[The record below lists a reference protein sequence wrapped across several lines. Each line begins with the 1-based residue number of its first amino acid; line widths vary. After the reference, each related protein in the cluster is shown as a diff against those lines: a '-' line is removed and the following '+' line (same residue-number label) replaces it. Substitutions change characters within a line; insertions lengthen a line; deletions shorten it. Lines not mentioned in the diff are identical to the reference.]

1 MVRPDNGARHGL
13 FGSLAAVAFVVA
25 AAVIPASGSPAG
37 TPAAPPGTGG
47 QSAHAPAAQAPAAA
61 ARAGATAEAAATEAA
76 GGAAAAA
83 TEAAGA
89 AAPRAI
95 LDRYC
100 VTCHNDRLRTGG
112 LSLDAAAVDAAEPSR
127 HAGIWE
133 KVIAKLRAG
142 AMPPP
147 GRPRP
152 DAATYDAV
160 ASRLEADIDRAAA
173 ARPDPGRTST
183 VHRLNRTEYRN
194 AIRDLLALDLDV
206 TPLLPGDE
214 TSDTGF
220 DNNADVLS
228 ISTAQLERY
237 LSAARTI
244 TRLATGLPPAGP
256 GFETFD
262 VPLLLLQ
269 DERQSEDLPL
279 GSRGGVAVPYHFPVD
294 GDYLI
299 KIELRSNWQDY
310 ILGMGSAHLL
320 DVRIDGELVQRFTVG
335 GEDHGRPAPVTFTI
349 AERGDPEWE
358 AYLQTADERLEV
370 RVPVE
375 AGPRTVGVS
384 FVRNVWEPE
393 GILKPRQA
401 GEVLS
406 NDESYHGNAAVSAVA
421 IGGPYTVTGT
431 GDTPSRRAIF
441 TCRPESAATPATTA
455 AAATA
460 SATGAATTAPAAT
473 PATTVPATVAV
484 SAATA
489 PPDTATAAQAAT
501 ASGTTAVSGTAGAA
515 PASPAVEAASARTAA
530 ADGERACA
538 TEIVSRLARLAYRRP
553 VTGADVDTLL
563 AFFESGRAG
572 GGSFDAGIQLA
583 LERMLVDPDFLLRI
597 ERDPAGATPG
607 APYRLRDVEV
617 ASRLSFFLWGS
628 IPDEPLLDAAER
640 GALTD
645 PAVLE
650 AQVHRML
657 ADPRAR
663 SLVDDFAIQWLHLR
677 NLEDVTGD
685 PVPFPDFDDNLVEA
699 FRQETTLFLASV
711 LAEDRSVVDLLDAD
725 YTFVNERL
733 ARHYGIPGIYGSR
746 FRRVTLPDREQRG
759 GLLGHGGL
767 LALTSY
773 PTRTSPVLRGKWLLD
788 TILGAPPPSPPAD
801 VPALPERGEGGR
813 TTSVRERLERHR
825 QAPACATCHA
835 SIDPPG
841 FALEQFDGLGAWRS
855 TDEFGNPIDATATM
869 PNGRTVAGM
878 AGLRALLLERPE
890 QFAGTVTEKLLSY
903 ALGRGLEHGDK
914 PTVRAIVRDAAAD
927 DYRWSALIAG
937 IVKSPAFL
945 MRNAAM
951 E

>member
-1 MVRPDNGARHGL
+1 MARPDSGARRGTSGSRRGISGFPTAAVFMMAGAVIL
-13 FGSLAAVAFVVA
+13 ATGSLVETSSARLG
-25 AAVIPASGSPAG
+25 PGPEQQR
-37 TPAAPPGTGG
+37 PAAE
-47 QSAHAPAAQAPAAA
+47 QASAPA
-61 ARAGATAEAAATEAA
+61 TE
-76 GGAAAAA
+76 
-83 TEAAGA
+83 TVSVT
-89 AAPRAI
+89 PRAV

-100 VTCHNDRLRTGG
+100 ITCHNGRLRTGG
-112 LSLDAAAVDAAEPSR
+112 LSLDAAAVDAADPSR
-127 HAGIWE
+127 HADVWE
-133 KVIAKLRAG
+133 RVIAKLRTG

-152 DAATYDAV
+152 DLATYDAV

-173 ARPDPGRTST
+173 ANPDPGRTST

-244 TRLATGLPPAGP
+244 TRLATGLPPTGP

-279 GSRGGVAVPYHFPVD
+279 GSRGGMAIPYHFPVD

-320 DVRIDGELVQRFTVG
+320 DVRIDGELVKRFTVG
-335 GEDHGRPAPVTFTI
+335 GEDRGRPAPVTFTI

-358 AYLQTADERLEV
+358 AYLQSADDRLEV
-370 RVPVE
+370 RVQVE

-401 GEVLS
+401 GELLS
-406 NDESYHGNAAVSAVA
+406 NDEVYHGNAAVSAVA
-421 IGGPYTVTGT
+421 IGGPYKITGP

-441 TCRPESAATPATTA
+441 GCRPETA
-455 AAATA
+455 ADA
-460 SATGAATTAPAAT
+460 
-473 PATTVPATVAV
+473 
-484 SAATA
+484 
-489 PPDTATAAQAAT
+489 D
-501 ASGTTAVSGTAGAA
+501 
-515 PASPAVEAASARTAA
+515 ERT
-530 ADGERACA
+530 CA
-538 TEIVSRLARLAYRRP
+538 TEIVSRLARRAYRRP
-553 VTGADVDTLL
+553 VTQDDVETLL
-563 AFFESGRAG
+563 AFFESGRES
-572 GGSFDAGIQLA
+572 GGSFEAGVQLA
-583 LERMLVDPDFLLRI
+583 LERMLVDPDFLLRV
-597 ERDPAGATPG
+597 ERDPAGAAPG
-607 APYRLRDVEV
+607 QPYRLSAVEV

-645 PAVLE
+645 PAELD
-650 AQVHRML
+650 AQVRRML

-663 SLVDDFAIQWLHLR
+663 SLVDDFALQWLHVR

-699 FRQETTLFLASV
+699 FRQETTLFLAST
-711 LAEDRSVVDLLDAD
+711 LREDRSVLALLDAD
-725 YTFVNERL
+725 YTFLNERL
-733 ARHYGIPGIYGSR
+733 ARHYGVAGVYGSR

-825 QAPACATCHA
+825 QAVACATCHA

-841 FALEQFDGLGAWRS
+841 FALEQYDGLGAWR
-855 TDEFGNPIDATATM
+855 TADEFGNPIDAAATM

-903 ALGRGLEHGDK
+903 ALGRGLEHADR
-914 PTVRAIVRDAAAD
+914 PTVRAVVRAAAAD
-927 DYRWSALIAG
+927 DYRWSALVAG
-937 IVKSPAFL
+937 IAKSPAFL
-945 MRNAAM
+945 MRNAAD
-951 E
+951 

>member
-1 MVRPDNGARHGL
+1 MVGRHGRRPSRPAGL
-13 FGSLAAVAFVVA
+13 TGAGVLLPVVGAIVLA
-25 AAVIPASGSPAG
+25 GSPVEASSARPLQG
-37 TPAAPPGTGG
+37 PEPQPVVSVQASAP
-47 QSAHAPAAQAPAAA
+47 
-61 ARAGATAEAAATEAA
+61 ATEAVSV
-76 GGAAAAA
+76 
-83 TEAAGA
+83 
-89 AAPRAI
+89 APRAV

-100 VTCHNDRLRTGG
+100 ITCHNDRLRTGG
-112 LSLDAAAVDAAEPSR
+112 LTLDAASVDASDPSR
-127 HAGIWE
+127 HADVWE
-133 KVIAKLRAG
+133 RVIQKLRTG

-152 DAATYDAV
+152 DEATYDAV

-173 ARPDPGRTST
+173 ANPDPGRTST

-244 TRLATGLPPAGP
+244 TRLATGLTPTGP

-269 DERQSEDLPL
+269 DERQSEHMPL

-320 DVRIDGELVQRFTVG
+320 DVRIDGELVERLTVG
-335 GEDHGRPAPVTFTI
+335 GDAPGRPAPVTFTI

-358 AYLQTADERLEV
+358 AYLQSADERLEV

-375 AGPRTVGVS
+375 AGPRTVSVS
-384 FVRNVWEPE
+384 FVRNLWEPE

-406 NDESYHGNAAVSAVA
+406 NDEVYHGNAAVSAVA
-421 IGGPYTVTGT
+421 IGGPYAVTGP
-431 GDTPSRRAIF
+431 GDTPSRRAVF
-441 TCRPESAATPATTA
+441 TCRPQTA
-455 AAATA
+455 AFE
-460 SATGAATTAPAAT
+460 
-473 PATTVPATVAV
+473 V
-484 SAATA
+484 
-489 PPDTATAAQAAT
+489 
-501 ASGTTAVSGTAGAA
+501 
-515 PASPAVEAASARTAA
+515 
-530 ADGERACA
+530 ERACA
-538 TEIVSRLARLAYRRP
+538 AEIVSRMARLAYRRP
-553 VTGADVDTLL
+553 VTPDDLDTLL
-563 AFFESGRAG
+563 GFFDSGRQD

-583 LERMLVDPDFLLRI
+583 LERMLVDPDFLLRM
-597 ERDPAGATPG
+597 ERDPAGAAPG
-607 APYRLRDVEV
+607 EPYRLSDVEV

-628 IPDEPLLDAAER
+628 IPDEPLLDAAEQ
-640 GALTD
+640 GGLTD
-645 PAVLE
+645 PDVLE
-650 AQVHRML
+650 AQVRRML

-663 SLVDDFAIQWLHLR
+663 SLIDDFAMQWLHLR

-699 FRQETTLFLASV
+699 FRHETTLFLASTV
-711 LAEDRSVVDLLDAD
+711 REDRSVLDLLDAD

-759 GLLGHGGL
+759 GLLGQGGL

-813 TTSVRERLERHR
+813 TATVRERLERHR

-841 FALEQFDGLGAWRS
+841 FALEQFDGLGAWR
-855 TDEFGNPIDATATM
+855 TADEFGNPVDATATM

-903 ALGRGLEHGDK
+903 ALGRGIEHVDR
-914 PTVRAIVRDAAAD
+914 PTVRAVVRDAAAD

-937 IVKSPAFL
+937 VVRSPAFL
-945 MRNAAM
+945 MRNAAA

>member
-1 MVRPDNGARHGL
+1 MVRPDNGTRRGIS
-13 FGSLAAVAFVVA
+13 GSPAAVALAVA
-25 AAVIPASGSPAG
+25 CAAIPASGFPAE
-37 TPAAPPGTGG
+37 AP
-47 QSAHAPAAQAPAAA
+47 QAL
-61 ARAGATAEAAATEAA
+61 RAG
-76 GGAAAAA
+76 AA

-89 AAPRAI
+89 ADARAV

-112 LSLDAAAVDAAEPSR
+112 LSLDAGAVDTADPSR
-127 HAGIWE
+127 HADVWE
-133 KVIAKLRAG
+133 KVIAKLRTG

-152 DAATYDAV
+152 DEATYDAV
-160 ASRLEADIDRAAA
+160 AGRLEADIDRAAA
-173 ARPDPGRTST
+173 ASPDPGRTST

-194 AIRDLLALDLDV
+194 AIRDLFALDLDV

-244 TRLATGLPPAGP
+244 TRLATGLVPTGP

-279 GSRGGVAVPYHFPVD
+279 GSRGGVAIPYHFPVD

-299 KIELRSNWQDY
+299 KIELRANWQDY

-320 DVRIDGELVQRFTVG
+320 DVRIDGELVKRFTVG
-335 GEDHGRPAPVTFTI
+335 GEDRGRPAPVTFTI

-384 FVRNVWEPE
+384 FVRNVREPE

-406 NDESYHGNAAVSAVA
+406 NDEAYHGNAAVSAVA
-421 IGGPYTVTGT
+421 IGGPYTVTGP

-441 TCRPESAATPATTA
+441 TCRPEA
-455 AAATA
+455 AAAP
-460 SATGAATTAPAAT
+460 SEAAAA
-473 PATTVPATVAV
+473 AG
-484 SAATA
+484 
-489 PPDTATAAQAAT
+489 ATAA
-501 ASGTTAVSGTAGAA
+501 
-515 PASPAVEAASARTAA
+515 SAE
-530 ADGERACA
+530 ERACA

-553 VTGADVDTLL
+553 VTSDDLDTLL
-563 AFFESGRAG
+563 AFFESGRES
-572 GGSFDAGIQLA
+572 GGSGDFTAGIQLA

-597 ERDPAGATPG
+597 ERDPAGAAPG
-607 APYRLRDVEV
+607 APYRLSDVEI

-628 IPDEPLLDAAER
+628 IPDGPLLDAAER

-645 PAVLE
+645 PAELE
-650 AQVHRML
+650 AQVRRML

-663 SLVDDFAIQWLHLR
+663 SLVDDFAVQWLHLR

-699 FRQETTLFLASV
+699 FQQETTLFLAGA

-725 YTFVNERL
+725 HTFVNERL
-733 ARHYGIPGIYGSR
+733 ARHYGIPGVYGSR
-746 FRRVTLPDREQRG
+746 FRRVALPDREQRG

-813 TTSVRERLERHR
+813 NTSVRERLERHR

-841 FALEQFDGLGAWRS
+841 FALEQFDGLGAWR
-855 TDEFGNPIDATATM
+855 TADEFGNPIDATATM

-903 ALGRGLEHGDK
+903 ALGRGLEHTDK
-914 PTVRAIVRDAAAD
+914 PTVRAVVRAAAAD
-927 DYRWSALIAG
+927 DYRWSALIGG
-937 IVKSPAFL
+937 IVRSPAFL
-945 MRNAAM
+945 MRNAAAAGD
-951 E
+951 

>member
-1 MVRPDNGARHGL
+1 MVRRQDGGRRRMGRL
-13 FGSLAAVAFVVA
+13 
-25 AAVIPASGSPAG
+25 ASGAVL
-37 TPAAPPGTGG
+37 TG
-47 QSAHAPAAQAPAAA
+47 AVCVIVL
-61 ARAGATAEAAATEAA
+61 
-76 GGAAAAA
+76 
-83 TEAAGA
+83 AGA
-89 AAPRAI
+89 AVETASAQTPAGPSPRAL

-100 VTCHNDRLRTGG
+100 VTCHNDRLQTGG
-112 LSLDAAAVDAAEPSR
+112 LTLDRTSFDADDPSR
-127 HAGIWE
+127 HPEVWE
-133 KVIAKLRAG
+133 RVIGKLRTG

-160 ASRLEADIDRAAA
+160 ASHLETTIDRAAA
-173 ARPDPGRTST
+173 ANPDPGRTST

-244 TRLATGLPPAGP
+244 TRLATGLPPTGP

-269 DERQSEDLPL
+269 DERQSENLPL
-279 GSRGGVAVPYHFPVD
+279 GSRGGVAIPYHFPVD
-294 GDYLI
+294 GEYLI
-299 KIELRSNWQDY
+299 KIELRTNWQDY
-310 ILGMGSAHLL
+310 ILGMGSAHQL
-320 DVRIDGELVQRFTVG
+320 DVRIDRELVKRFTVG
-335 GEDHGRPAPVTFTI
+335 GEARGRPAPVTFTI
-349 AERGDPEWE
+349 AEPGDPEWE
-358 AYLQTADERLEV
+358 TYLLTADEQLEV

-401 GEVLS
+401 GELLS
-406 NDESYHGNAAVSAVA
+406 NDEVYHGNAAVSAVA
-421 IGGPYTVTGT
+421 IGGPYAMTGA
-431 GDTPSRRAIF
+431 GDTPSRQAIF
-441 TCRPESAATPATTA
+441 TCQPETA
-455 AAATA
+455 AA
-460 SATGAATTAPAAT
+460 G
-473 PATTVPATVAV
+473 
-484 SAATA
+484 
-489 PPDTATAAQAAT
+489 D
-501 ASGTTAVSGTAGAA
+501 
-515 PASPAVEAASARTAA
+515 ERT
-530 ADGERACA
+530 CA
-538 TEIVSRLARLAYRRP
+538 TEIVSRLARSAYRRP
-553 VTGADVDTLL
+553 VTQEDIETLL
-563 AFFESGRAG
+563 GFFDSGRETG
-572 GGSFDAGIQLA
+572 GTFDAGIQLA

-607 APYRLRDVEV
+607 APYPLTAVEV
-617 ASRLSFFLWGS
+617 ASRLAFFLWGS
-628 IPDEPLLDAAER
+628 IPDDALLDAVE
-640 GALTD
+640 GGTLTE

-650 AQVHRML
+650 AQVRRML
-657 ADPRAR
+657 ADPRSG
-663 SLVDDFAIQWLHLR
+663 SLVDDFATQWLHLR
-677 NLEDVTGD
+677 NLEDVKGD

-699 FRQETTLFLASV
+699 FRQETRLFLASN
-711 LAEDRSVVDLLDAD
+711 LGEDRSVLDLLDAD
-725 YTFVNERL
+725 YTFVDERL
-733 ARHYGIPGIYGSR
+733 ARHYGIPGVYGSR

-801 VPALPERGEGGR
+801 VPALPERGEGDY

-841 FALEQFDGLGAWRS
+841 FALEQFDGLGVWR
-855 TDEFGNPIDATATM
+855 TQDEFGNPIDANATM
-869 PNGRTVAGM
+869 PNGRAVAGM
-878 AGLRALLLERPE
+878 SGLRALLLERPE

-914 PTVRAIVRDAAAD
+914 PTVRAIVRAAEPD

-937 IVKSPAFL
+937 IAKSPAFL
-945 MRNAAM
+945 MRNAA
-951 E
+951 EAD

>member
-1 MVRPDNGARHGL
+1 MVRPHSGTRRRAL
-13 FGSLAAVAFVVA
+13 GSLVAVAFVMACAIPASASPGETSSAQPAAGRQPAQSQAGQAPAPAIGTAASREAGEA
-25 AAVIPASGSPAG
+25 AAV
-37 TPAAPPGTGG
+37 T
-47 QSAHAPAAQAPAAA
+47 
-61 ARAGATAEAAATEAA
+61 
-76 GGAAAAA
+76 
-83 TEAAGA
+83 
-89 AAPRAI
+89 PRAV

-100 VTCHNDRLRTGG
+100 ITCHNDRLRTGG
-112 LSLDAAAVDAAEPSR
+112 LNLEADAVDAADPSR
-127 HAGIWE
+127 HANVWE
-133 KVIAKLRAG
+133 RVIAKLRTG

-152 DAATYDAV
+152 EEATYDAV
-160 ASRLEADIDRAAA
+160 ARRLEADIDRAAA
-173 ARPDPGRTST
+173 ANPNPGRTST
-183 VHRLNRTEYRN
+183 VHRLNRTEYHN

-244 TRLATGLPPAGP
+244 TRLATGLTPPGP

-279 GSRGGVAVPYHFPVD
+279 GSRGGVAIPYHFPVD
-294 GDYLI
+294 GDYLV

-310 ILGMGSAHLL
+310 ILGMGNAHQL
-320 DVRIDGELVQRFTVG
+320 DVRIDGRLVKRFTVG

-358 AYLQTADERLEV
+358 TYLQTADERLEV

-406 NDESYHGNAAVSAVA
+406 NDEVYHGYAAVSAVA
-421 IGGPYTVTGT
+421 IGGPYSVTAP
-431 GDTPSRRAIF
+431 GDTPSREAIF
-441 TCRPESAATPATTA
+441 TCRPEPTAVPATA
-455 AAATA
+455 AAGTTGTAARSETA
-460 SATGAATTAPAAT
+460 SAPGTAP
-473 PATTVPATVAV
+473 
-484 SAATA
+484 TA
-489 PPDTATAAQAAT
+489 
-501 ASGTTAVSGTAGAA
+501 
-515 PASPAVEAASARTAA
+515 E
-530 ADGERACA
+530 ERACA

-553 VTGADVDTLL
+553 VTNDDIDTLL
-563 AFFESGRAG
+563 GFFESGRE
-572 GGSFDAGIQLA
+572 GSGTGDFTAGIQLA

-597 ERDPAGATPG
+597 ERDPAAAEPG
-607 APYRLRDVEV
+607 APYRLSDLEV

-628 IPDEPLLDAAER
+628 IPDGPLLDAAER
-640 GALTD
+640 GTLTD
-645 PAVLE
+645 PPVLE
-650 AQVHRML
+650 AEVRRML

-663 SLVDDFAIQWLHLR
+663 SLVDDFAVQWLHLR

-699 FRQETTLFLASV
+699 FRQETTLFLASA

-725 YTFVNERL
+725 HTFVNERL
-733 ARHYGIPGIYGSR
+733 ANHYGIPGIYGSR
-746 FRRVTLPDREQRG
+746 FRRVTLPDRDQRG

-841 FALEQFDGLGAWRS
+841 FALEQFDGLGAWRT

-903 ALGRGLEHGDK
+903 ALGRGLEHTDK
-914 PTVRAIVRDAAAD
+914 PIVRAIVRDAAAD
-927 DYRWSALIAG
+927 DYRWSALIGG

-945 MRNAAM
+945 MRNAAS
-951 E
+951 EPANHVGGDQRGQ

>member
-1 MVRPDNGARHGL
+1 MVRRRGKSGRRVSEWIGGTLPI
-13 FGSLAAVAFVVA
+13 AAVCAILLA
-25 AAVIPASGSPAG
+25 
-37 TPAAPPGTGG
+37 
-47 QSAHAPAAQAPAAA
+47 
-61 ARAGATAEAAATEAA
+61 
-76 GGAAAAA
+76 
-83 TEAAGA
+83 A
-89 AAPRAI
+89 AAPRPASAQTAPDASPREI
-95 LDRYC
+95 LDDYC
-100 VTCHNDRLRTGG
+100 VACHNDRLRTGG
-112 LSLDAAAVDAAEPSR
+112 LSLDATSVDANDPSR
-127 HAGIWE
+127 HADVWE
-133 KVIAKLRAG
+133 RVIGKLRTG

-147 GRPRP
+147 GNPRP
-152 DAATYDAV
+152 DAVTYDAV
-160 ASRLEADIDRAAA
+160 AGRLEAAMDRAAA
-173 ARPDPGRTST
+173 ENPDPGRTST

-194 AIRDLLALDLDV
+194 AIRDLFALDLDV

-244 TRLATGLPPAGP
+244 TRLATGLPPSGP

-269 DERQSEDLPL
+269 DERQDERLPL
-279 GSRGGVAVPYHFPVD
+279 GSRGGIAIPYHFPAD
-294 GDYLI
+294 GEYLI
-299 KIELRSNWQDY
+299 KIELRTNWQDY
-310 ILGMGSAHLL
+310 ILGMGSAQQL
-320 DVRIDGELVQRFTVG
+320 DVRIDGDLVRRFTVG
-335 GEDHGRPAPVTFTI
+335 GDAPGRPAPTTFTI

-358 AYLQTADERLEV
+358 AHLQTADERLEA

-375 AGPRTVGVS
+375 AGPRVVGVS

-401 GEVLS
+401 GELLS
-406 NDESYHGNAAVSAVA
+406 NDEVYKGNAAVSAVG
-421 IGGPYTVTGT
+421 IGGPYAVTGP

-441 TCRPESAATPATTA
+441 TCRPDTSA
-455 AAATA
+455 
-460 SATGAATTAPAAT
+460 
-473 PATTVPATVAV
+473 VA
-484 SAATA
+484 
-489 PPDTATAAQAAT
+489 D
-501 ASGTTAVSGTAGAA
+501 
-515 PASPAVEAASARTAA
+515 ERT
-530 ADGERACA
+530 CA
-538 TEIVSRLARLAYRRP
+538 TEIVSRLARRAYRRP
-553 VTGADVDTLL
+553 VTQEDVDTLL
-563 AFFESGRAG
+563 GFFVDGREG
-572 GGSFDAGIQLA
+572 GGSFDAGVQLA

-597 ERDPAGATPG
+597 THDPDGAAPG
-607 APYRLRDVEV
+607 APYRLNDVEV

-628 IPDEPLLDAAER
+628 IPDDALLDAVET
-640 GALTD
+640 GGLTR

-650 AQVHRML
+650 AQVRRML
-657 ADPRAR
+657 ADPRAD
-663 SLVDDFAIQWLHLR
+663 SLIDDFAMQWLHLR
-677 NLEDVTGD
+677 NLEDVKGD
-685 PVPFPDFDDNLVEA
+685 PVPYPDFDENLVEG
-699 FRQETTLFLASV
+699 FRQETTLFLTST
-711 LAEDRSVVDLLDAD
+711 LREDRSLLDLLDAD

-746 FRRVTLPDREQRG
+746 FRRVTLPNREQRG
-759 GLLGHGGL
+759 GLLGQGAL

-801 VPALPERGEGGR
+801 VPALPERSERGQ

-841 FALEQFDGLGAWRS
+841 FALEQFDGLGAWR
-855 TDEFGNPIDATATM
+855 TRDEFGNPIDATATM
-869 PNGRTVAGM
+869 PSGRTVQGM

-890 QFAGTVTEKLLSY
+890 QFAGTVAEKLLSY
-903 ALGRGLEHGDK
+903 ALGRALEHTDK

-927 DYRWSALIAG
+927 DYRWSSLIAG

-945 MRNAAM
+945 MRNAAPAT

>member
-1 MVRPDNGARHGL
+1 MVRADSRVRGGMAGLARALVFVTAG
-13 FGSLAAVAFVVA
+13 GGVLAAGATVATPSPELGREPEERPRA
-25 AAVIPASGSPAG
+25 AE
-37 TPAAPPGTGG
+37 
-47 QSAHAPAAQAPAAA
+47 QAPAPGPDT
-61 ARAGATAEAAATEAA
+61 GAVT
-76 GGAAAAA
+76 
-83 TEAAGA
+83 
-89 AAPRAI
+89 PRAV

-100 VTCHNDRLRTGG
+100 VTCHSDRLRTGG
-112 LSLDAAAVDAAEPSR
+112 LSLDAGAVDAADASR
-127 HAGIWE
+127 HADVWE
-133 KVIAKLRAG
+133 KVITKLRTG

-152 DAATYDAV
+152 DEATYDAL
-160 ASRLEADIDRAAA
+160 ASRLESDIDRAAA
-173 ARPDPGRTST
+173 ARPNPGRTST

-194 AIRDLLALDLDV
+194 VIRDLFALDLDV

-244 TRLATGLPPAGP
+244 TRLATGLPPTGP

-299 KIELRSNWQDY
+299 KIELRANWQDY
-310 ILGMGSAHLL
+310 ILGMGSTHQL
-320 DVRIDGELVQRFTVG
+320 DVRIDGELVKRFTVG
-335 GEDHGRPAPVTFTI
+335 GEDRGRPAPVTFTI

-406 NDESYHGNAAVSAVA
+406 NDEAYHGNAAVSAVA
-421 IGGPYTVTGT
+421 IGGPYTVTGP
-431 GDTPSRRAIF
+431 GDTPSRRTIF
-441 TCRPESAATPATTA
+441 TCRPEPAAASGAAAAPGTATTA
-455 AAATA
+455 
-460 SATGAATTAPAAT
+460 
-473 PATTVPATVAV
+473 
-484 SAATA
+484 
-489 PPDTATAAQAAT
+489 
-501 ASGTTAVSGTAGAA
+501 
-515 PASPAVEAASARTAA
+515 E
-530 ADGERACA
+530 ERACA

-553 VTGADVDTLL
+553 VTPDDMDTLL
-563 AFFESGRAG
+563 GFFESGRESG
-572 GGSFDAGIQLA
+572 GDFTAGIQLA

-597 ERDPAGATPG
+597 ERDPAGAAPG
-607 APYRLRDVEV
+607 APYRLSDVEV

-628 IPDEPLLDAAER
+628 IPDEALLDAAER
-640 GALTD
+640 GTLTD
-645 PAVLE
+645 PAELE
-650 AQVHRML
+650 AQVRRML
-657 ADPRAR
+657 DDPRAR
-663 SLVDDFAIQWLHLR
+663 SLVDDFAAQWLHLR

-699 FRQETTLFLASV
+699 FRQETTLFLAST
-711 LAEDRSVVDLLDAD
+711 LGEDRSVVDLLDAD

-733 ARHYGIPGIYGSR
+733 ARHYGIPGVYGSR
-746 FRRVTLPDREQRG
+746 FRRVALPDREQRG

-813 TTSVRERLERHR
+813 TTTVRERLERHR
-825 QAPACATCHA
+825 QAAACATCHA

-841 FALEQFDGLGAWRS
+841 FALEQFDGLGAWRAA
-855 TDEFGNPIDATATM
+855 DEFGNPIDATATM
-869 PNGRTVAGM
+869 PSGRTVTGM

-903 ALGRGLEHGDK
+903 ALGRGLEHTDK
-914 PTVRAIVRDAAAD
+914 PTVRAIVRDAASD
-927 DYRWSALIAG
+927 DYRWSALIGG
-937 IVKSPAFL
+937 IVKSPAFQ
-945 MRNAAM
+945 MRNAAT

>member
-1 MVRPDNGARHGL
+1 MVRRQ
-13 FGSLAAVAFVVA
+13 
-25 AAVIPASGSPAG
+25 SGSRRRATWLARAVVVGSAVGAVLLSAATVETSSIRPGSRAG
-37 TPAAPPGTGG
+37 TTFPAAM
-47 QSAHAPAAQAPAAA
+47 QAPAPV
-61 ARAGATAEAAATEAA
+61 AETVSV
-76 GGAAAAA
+76 
-83 TEAAGA
+83 
-89 AAPRAI
+89 APRAI

-100 VTCHNDRLRTGG
+100 IACHNDRLRTGG
-112 LSLDAAAVDAAEPSR
+112 LSLDAATVDAGDPSR
-127 HAGIWE
+127 HPDVWE
-133 KVIAKLRAG
+133 RVIAKLRTG

-152 DAATYDAV
+152 DLETYDAV

-173 ARPDPGRTST
+173 ANPDPGRTST

-194 AIRDLLALDLDV
+194 AVRDLLALDLDV

-244 TRLATGLPPAGP
+244 SRLATGLPPTGP

-279 GSRGGVAVPYHFPVD
+279 GSRGGVAIRYHFPVD

-299 KIELRSNWQDY
+299 KIELRTNWQDY

-320 DVRIDGELVQRFTVG
+320 DVRIDGELVKRFTVG
-335 GEDHGRPAPVTFTI
+335 GEDRGRPAPVTFTI

-358 AYLQTADERLEV
+358 AYLQSADDRLEV

-401 GEVLS
+401 GELLS
-406 NDESYHGNAAVSAVA
+406 NDEVYHGNAAVSAVA
-421 IGGPYTVTGT
+421 IGGPYEVTGP

-441 TCRPESAATPATTA
+441 GCRPETA
-455 AAATA
+455 ADA
-460 SATGAATTAPAAT
+460 
-473 PATTVPATVAV
+473 
-484 SAATA
+484 
-489 PPDTATAAQAAT
+489 D
-501 ASGTTAVSGTAGAA
+501 
-515 PASPAVEAASARTAA
+515 ERT
-530 ADGERACA
+530 CA
-538 TEIVSRLARLAYRRP
+538 TEIVSRLARRAYRRP
-553 VTGADVDTLL
+553 VTQDDVETLL
-563 AFFESGRAG
+563 AFFESGRES
-572 GGSFDAGIQLA
+572 GGSFEAGVQLA
-583 LERMLVDPDFLLRI
+583 LERMLVDPDFLLRV
-597 ERDPAGATPG
+597 ERDPAGAAPG
-607 APYRLRDVEV
+607 QPYRLSAVEV

-645 PAVLE
+645 PAELD
-650 AQVHRML
+650 AQVRRML
-657 ADPRAR
+657 ADPRAG
-663 SLVDDFAIQWLHLR
+663 SLVDDFALQWLHVR

-699 FRQETTLFLASV
+699 FRQETTLFLAST
-711 LAEDRSVVDLLDAD
+711 LREDRSVLALLDAD
-725 YTFVNERL
+725 YTFLNERL
-733 ARHYGIPGIYGSR
+733 ARHYGVPGVYGSR

-813 TTSVRERLERHR
+813 TNSVRERLERHR
-825 QAPACATCHA
+825 QAVACATCHA

-841 FALEQFDGLGAWRS
+841 FALEQYDGLGAWR
-855 TDEFGNPIDATATM
+855 TADEFGNPIDAAATM

-903 ALGRGLEHGDK
+903 ALGRGLEHADR
-914 PTVRAIVRDAAAD
+914 PTVRAVVRDAAAD
-927 DYRWSALIAG
+927 DYRWSALVAG
-937 IVKSPAFL
+937 IAKSPAFL
-945 MRNAAM
+945 MRNAAAD
-951 E
+951 

>member
-1 MVRPDNGARHGL
+1 MVPADNGVRGRAAGAVRA
-13 FGSLAAVAFVVA
+13 FVFATMAGSALAA
-25 AAVIPASGSPAG
+25 
-37 TPAAPPGTGG
+37 
-47 QSAHAPAAQAPAAA
+47 
-61 ARAGATAEAAATEAA
+61 AGATPAVGAGSEEPPRVAVQAPA
-76 GGAAAAA
+76 GGAAAVM
-83 TEAAGA
+83 
-89 AAPRAI
+89 PRAV

-112 LSLDAAAVDAAEPSR
+112 LSLAAGAVDTADPSR
-127 HAGIWE
+127 HADVWE
-133 KVIAKLRAG
+133 KVIAKLRTG

-152 DAATYDAV
+152 GEATYDAV
-160 ASRLEADIDRAAA
+160 AGRLEADIDRAAA
-173 ARPDPGRTST
+173 AGPNPGRTST

-194 AIRDLLALDLDV
+194 AIRDLFALDLDV

-237 LSAARTI
+237 LSAARTV
-244 TRLATGLPPAGP
+244 TRLATGLEPTGP

-279 GSRGGVAVPYHFPVD
+279 GSRGGVAVPFHFPVD

-299 KIELRSNWQDY
+299 KIELRANWQDY

-320 DVRIDGELVQRFTVG
+320 DVRIDGELVERFTIG
-335 GEDHGRPAPVTFTI
+335 GDAPGRPAPVTFTI

-358 AYLQTADERLEV
+358 AFLQTADERLEV

-375 AGPRTVGVS
+375 AGPRTVGIS

-406 NDESYHGNAAVSAVA
+406 NDEAYHGNAAVSAVA
-421 IGGPYTVTGT
+421 IGGPYSVTGP
-431 GDTPSRRAIF
+431 GDTPSRDAIF
-441 TCRPESAATPATTA
+441 TCRPEPAAVPATAASGTA
-455 AAATA
+455 AHSGTA
-460 SATGAATTAPAAT
+460 SAP
-473 PATTVPATVAV
+473 
-484 SAATA
+484 
-489 PPDTATAAQAAT
+489 
-501 ASGTTAVSGTAGAA
+501 
-515 PASPAVEAASARTAA
+515 EAAVTA
-530 ADGERACA
+530 DERACA
-538 TEIVSRLARLAYRRP
+538 TEIVSRLAQLAYRRP
-553 VTGADVDTLL
+553 VTAGDIDTLL
-563 AFFESGRAG
+563 GFFDSGRESGG
-572 GGSFDAGIQLA
+572 GFDAGIQLA

-597 ERDPAGATPG
+597 ERDPAGAAPG
-607 APYRLRDVEV
+607 APYRLSDVEV

-645 PAVLE
+645 PVELE
-650 AQVHRML
+650 AQVRRML

-663 SLVDDFAIQWLHLR
+663 SLLDDFAVQWLHLR

-699 FRQETTLFLASV
+699 FREETTLFLASAV
-711 LAEDRSVVDLLDAD
+711 AEDRSVVDLLDAD

-746 FRRVTLPDREQRG
+746 FRRVALPDREQRG

-801 VPALPERGEGGR
+801 VPALPERGDGGR
-813 TTSVRERLERHR
+813 TTSVRDRLERHR

-841 FALEQFDGLGAWRS
+841 FALEQFDGLGAWRT

-890 QFAGTVTEKLLSY
+890 QFAGTVTEKHLSY
-903 ALGRGLEHGDK
+903 ALGRGLEHTDK
-914 PTVRAIVRDAAAD
+914 PIVRAIVRDAAAD
-927 DYRWSALIAG
+927 DYRWSALIGG

-945 MRNAAM
+945 MRNAAA

>member
-1 MVRPDNGARHGL
+1 MARPDTGARRGTSGLPGAAVFLAAGAMILATGSEVGTSSARHGP
-13 FGSLAAVAFVVA
+13 
-25 AAVIPASGSPAG
+25 IPQPPR
-37 TPAAPPGTGG
+37 PAAM
-47 QSAHAPAAQAPAAA
+47 QAPAPVAESA
-61 ARAGATAEAAATEAA
+61 LAR
-76 GGAAAAA
+76 
-83 TEAAGA
+83 
-89 AAPRAI
+89 PRAV

-100 VTCHNDRLRTGG
+100 ITCHNDRLRTGG
-112 LSLDAAAVDAAEPSR
+112 LTLDAASVDAADPSR
-127 HAGIWE
+127 HADVWE

-152 DAATYDAV
+152 DEATYHAV
-160 ASRLEADIDRAAA
+160 AGRLEADIDRVAAES
-173 ARPDPGRTST
+173 PDPGRTST

-194 AIRDLLALDLDV
+194 AIRDLLALDMDV

-244 TRLATGLPPAGP
+244 TRLATGLPPTGP

-269 DERQSEDLPL
+269 DERQSEQMPL

-320 DVRIDGELVQRFTVG
+320 DVRIDGELVERLTVG
-335 GEDHGRPAPVTFTI
+335 GAAPGRPAPVTFTI

-375 AGPRTVGVS
+375 AGPRTVSVS

-421 IGGPYTVTGT
+421 IGGPYAVTGA
-431 GDTPSRRAIF
+431 GDTPSRRLIF
-441 TCRPESAATPATTA
+441 SCRPETA
-455 AAATA
+455 A
-460 SATGAATTAPAAT
+460 PE
-473 PATTVPATVAV
+473 
-484 SAATA
+484 
-489 PPDTATAAQAAT
+489 D
-501 ASGTTAVSGTAGAA
+501 
-515 PASPAVEAASARTAA
+515 
-530 ADGERACA
+530 ERACA
-538 TEIVSRLARLAYRRP
+538 TDIVSRLARRAYRRP
-553 VTGADVDTLL
+553 VTGEDVDTLL
-563 AFFESGRAG
+563 AFFDRGRED

-597 ERDPAGATPG
+597 ERDPSGAAPG
-607 APYRLRDVEV
+607 EPYRLSDVEV
-617 ASRLSFFLWGS
+617 ASRLSFFIWGS
-628 IPDEPLLDAAER
+628 IPDGPLLDAAER
-640 GALTD
+640 GALTE
-645 PAVLE
+645 PSVLD
-650 AQVHRML
+650 AQVRRML

-699 FRQETTLFLASV
+699 FRQETTLFLASTV
-711 LAEDRSVVDLLDAD
+711 REDRSVLDLLDAD

-746 FRRVTLPDREQRG
+746 FRRVALPDREQRG

-855 TDEFGNPIDATATM
+855 ADEFGNPIDATATM

-903 ALGRGLEHGDK
+903 ALGRGLEHVDK
-914 PTVRAIVRDAAAD
+914 PTVRAVVRNAAAD

-945 MRNAAM
+945 MRNAAA

>member
-1 MVRPDNGARHGL
+1 MSAAV
-13 FGSLAAVAFVVA
+13 LAA
-25 AAVIPASGSPAG
+25 
-37 TPAAPPGTGG
+37 
-47 QSAHAPAAQAPAAA
+47 
-61 ARAGATAEAAATEAA
+61 TAL
-76 GGAAAAA
+76 
-83 TEAAGA
+83 A
-89 AAPRAI
+89 AAPVSAQTEANPSPRAVF
-95 LDRYC
+95 DRYC
-100 VTCHNDRLRTGG
+100 VTCHNDRLQTGG
-112 LSLDAAAVDAAEPSR
+112 LTLDRTRVDADDPSR
-127 HAGIWE
+127 HPEVWE
-133 KVIAKLRAG
+133 RVIGKLRTG
-142 AMPPP
+142 AMPPT

-152 DAATYDAV
+152 DAATYDTV
-160 ASRLEADIDRAAA
+160 ASHLEAAIDRAAA
-173 ARPDPGRTST
+173 ANPDPGRTST

-244 TRLATGLPPAGP
+244 TRLATGLPPTGA

-279 GSRGGVAVPYHFPVD
+279 GSRGGVAIPYHFPVD
-294 GDYLI
+294 GEYLI
-299 KIELRSNWQDY
+299 KVELRTNWQDY
-310 ILGMGSAHLL
+310 ILGMGSAHQL
-320 DVRIDGELVQRFTVG
+320 DVRIDSELVKRFTVG
-335 GEDHGRPAPVTFTI
+335 GEAGGRPAPVTFTI
-349 AERGDPEWE
+349 AEPGDPEWE
-358 AYLQTADERLEV
+358 SYVLTADEQLEV

-401 GEVLS
+401 GELLS
-406 NDESYHGNAAVSAVA
+406 NDEVYHGNAAVSAVA
-421 IGGPYTVTGT
+421 IGGPYAATGA
-431 GDTPSRRAIF
+431 GDTPSRQAIF
-441 TCRPESAATPATTA
+441 TCRPETA
-455 AAATA
+455 AA
-460 SATGAATTAPAAT
+460 S
-473 PATTVPATVAV
+473 
-484 SAATA
+484 
-489 PPDTATAAQAAT
+489 D
-501 ASGTTAVSGTAGAA
+501 
-515 PASPAVEAASARTAA
+515 
-530 ADGERACA
+530 ERACA
-538 TEIVSRLARLAYRRP
+538 TEILSRLARRAYRRP
-553 VTGADVDTLL
+553 VTPEDVQTLL
-563 AFFESGRAG
+563 GFFDSGRETG
-572 GGSFDAGIQLA
+572 GTFDAGIQLA

-607 APYRLRDVEV
+607 APYPLTAVEV
-617 ASRLSFFLWGS
+617 ASRLAFFLWGS
-628 IPDEPLLDAAER
+628 IPDDALLDAVE
-640 GALTD
+640 GGTLTE

-650 AQVHRML
+650 AQVRRML
-657 ADPRAR
+657 ADPRSG
-663 SLVDDFAIQWLHLR
+663 SLVDDFATQWLHLR
-677 NLEDVTGD
+677 NLEDVKGD

-699 FRQETTLFLASV
+699 FRQETRLFLTSN
-711 LAEDRSVVDLLDAD
+711 LGEDRSVLDLLAAD

-733 ARHYGIPGIYGSR
+733 ARHYGIPGVYGSR
-746 FRRVTLPDREQRG
+746 FRRVTVPDREQRG

-801 VPALPERGEGGR
+801 VPALPEQGEEGR

-841 FALEQFDGLGAWRS
+841 FALEQFDGLGAWR
-855 TDEFGNPIDATATM
+855 TQDRFGNPIDATATM
-869 PNGRTVAGM
+869 PNGQTVAGM
-878 AGLRALLLERPE
+878 SGLRALLLERPE

-914 PTVRAIVRDAAAD
+914 PTVRAIVHDAEPD

-945 MRNAAM
+945 MRNAA
-951 E
+951 EAD

>member
-1 MVRPDNGARHGL
+1 MVRPESARRSRTAG
-13 FGSLAAVAFVVA
+13 FAKAVVFAMVGGVMLAAGSVVETSSTRLG
-25 AAVIPASGSPAG
+25 PR
-37 TPAAPPGTGG
+37 PAAPPK
-47 QSAHAPAAQAPAAA
+47 AVQAPAQAA
-61 ARAGATAEAAATEAA
+61 ADPS
-76 GGAAAAA
+76 
-83 TEAAGA
+83 
-89 AAPRAI
+89 PRAV

-100 VTCHNDRLRTGG
+100 ITCHNDRLRTGG
-112 LSLDAAAVDAAEPSR
+112 LTLDAATVDAADPSR
-127 HAGIWE
+127 DADVWE
-133 KVIAKLRAG
+133 RVIAKLRTG

-152 DAATYDAV
+152 DLETYDAV
-160 ASRLEADIDRAAA
+160 ATRLEADIDRAAA
-173 ARPDPGRTST
+173 ANPDPGRTST

-194 AIRDLLALDLDV
+194 AVRDLLALDLDV

-244 TRLATGLPPAGP
+244 TRLATGLPPTGP

-279 GSRGGVAVPYHFPVD
+279 GSRGGVAIPYHFPVD

-299 KIELRSNWQDY
+299 KIELRTNWQDY
-310 ILGMGSAHLL
+310 ILGMATAHQL
-320 DVRIDGELVQRFTVG
+320 DVRIDGELLRRFTVG
-335 GEDHGRPAPVTFTI
+335 GEARGRPAPVTFTI

-358 AYLQTADERLEV
+358 AYLQSADDRLEV

-384 FVRNVWEPE
+384 FVRNVREPE

-401 GEVLS
+401 GELLS
-406 NDESYHGNAAVSAVA
+406 NDEVYHGNAAVSAVA
-421 IGGPYTVTGT
+421 IGGPYEVTGP
-431 GDTPSRRAIF
+431 GDTPSRRAIL
-441 TCRPESAATPATTA
+441 TCRPD
-455 AAATA
+455 TA
-460 SATGAATTAPAAT
+460 SDA
-473 PATTVPATVAV
+473 
-484 SAATA
+484 
-489 PPDTATAAQAAT
+489 D
-501 ASGTTAVSGTAGAA
+501 
-515 PASPAVEAASARTAA
+515 ERT
-530 ADGERACA
+530 CA
-538 TEIVSRLARLAYRRP
+538 TEIVSRLARRAYRRP
-553 VTGADVDTLL
+553 VTQDDVETLL
-563 AFFESGRAG
+563 AFFESGRES
-572 GGSFDAGIQLA
+572 GGSFEAGVQLA
-583 LERMLVDPDFLLRI
+583 LERMLVDPDFLLRV
-597 ERDPAGATPG
+597 ERDPAGAAPG
-607 APYRLRDVEV
+607 QPYRLSDVEV

-628 IPDEPLLDAAER
+628 IPDEPLLAAAER

-645 PAVLE
+645 PAELE
-650 AQVHRML
+650 AQVRRML
-657 ADPRAR
+657 TDPRAR
-663 SLVDDFAIQWLHLR
+663 SLVDDFAVQWLHVR

-699 FRQETTLFLASV
+699 FRQETTLFLTST
-711 LAEDRSVVDLLDAD
+711 LREDRSVLDLLDAD
-725 YTFVNERL
+725 YTFLNERL
-733 ARHYGIPGIYGSR
+733 ARHYGVPGVYGSR
-746 FRRVTLPDREQRG
+746 FRRVTVPDREQRG

-825 QAPACATCHA
+825 QAVACATCHA

-841 FALEQFDGLGAWRS
+841 FALEQYDGLGAWR
-855 TDEFGNPIDATATM
+855 TADEFGNPIDATATM

-903 ALGRGLEHGDK
+903 ALGRGLEHADR
-914 PTVRAIVRDAAAD
+914 PTVRAVVRDAAAD
-927 DYRWSALIAG
+927 DYRWSALVAG
-937 IVKSPAFL
+937 IAKSPAFL
-945 MRNAAM
+945 MRNAGN
-951 E
+951 

>member
-1 MVRPDNGARHGL
+1 M
-13 FGSLAAVAFVVA
+13 
-25 AAVIPASGSPAG
+25 
-37 TPAAPPGTGG
+37 
-47 QSAHAPAAQAPAAA
+47 
-61 ARAGATAEAAATEAA
+61 
-76 GGAAAAA
+76 
-83 TEAAGA
+83 
-89 AAPRAI
+89 
-95 LDRYC
+95 
-100 VTCHNDRLRTGG
+100 
-112 LSLDAAAVDAAEPSR
+112 
-127 HAGIWE
+127 
-133 KVIAKLRAG
+133 
-142 AMPPP
+142 
-147 GRPRP
+147 
-152 DAATYDAV
+152 
-160 ASRLEADIDRAAA
+160 
-173 ARPDPGRTST
+173 
-183 VHRLNRTEYRN
+183 
-194 AIRDLLALDLDV
+194 AIR
-206 TPLLPGDE
+206 
-214 TSDTGF
+214 
-220 DNNADVLS
+220 
-228 ISTAQLERY
+228 
-237 LSAARTI
+237 
-244 TRLATGLPPAGP
+244 
-256 GFETFD
+256 
-262 VPLLLLQ
+262 
-269 DERQSEDLPL
+269 
-279 GSRGGVAVPYHFPVD
+279 YHFPVD

-320 DVRIDGELVQRFTVG
+320 DVRIDGELVRRFTVG
-335 GEDHGRPAPVTFTI
+335 GEAPGRPAPVTFTI

-358 AYLQTADERLEV
+358 AYLQSADERLEV

-406 NDESYHGNAAVSAVA
+406 NDEVYNGNAAVNAVA
-421 IGGPYTVTGT
+421 VGGPYAVTGP

-441 TCRPESAATPATTA
+441 TCRPD
-455 AAATA
+455 
-460 SATGAATTAPAAT
+460 
-473 PATTVPATVAV
+473 V
-484 SAATA
+484 
-489 PPDTATAAQAAT
+489 
-501 ASGTTAVSGTAGAA
+501 AA
-515 PASPAVEAASARTAA
+515 PE
-530 ADGERACA
+530 DERVCA
-538 TEIVSRLARLAYRRP
+538 TEIVSRLARRAYRRP
-553 VTGADVDTLL
+553 VTPDDVDTLL
-563 AFFESGRAG
+563 GFFESGRES
-572 GGSFDAGIQLA
+572 GGSFDSGIQLA

-597 ERDPAGATPG
+597 ERDPAGAAPG
-607 APYRLRDVEV
+607 APYRLSDVEV
-617 ASRLSFFLWGS
+617 AARLAFFLWGS
-628 IPDEPLLDAAER
+628 IPDEPLLDAAEQ
-640 GALTD
+640 GTLTE

-650 AQVHRML
+650 AQVRRML

-663 SLVDDFAIQWLHLR
+663 SLVDDFAMQWLHLR

-699 FRQETTLFLASV
+699 FRQETTLFLAST
-711 LAEDRSVVDLLDAD
+711 LRGDRSVLDLLDAD

-733 ARHYGIPGIYGSR
+733 ARHYGIPGVYGSR

-801 VPALPERGEGGR
+801 VPALPEGGEGGR

-841 FALEQFDGLGAWRS
+841 FALEQFDGLGAWRT

-903 ALGRGLEHGDK
+903 ALGRGIEHVDR
-914 PTVRAIVRDAAAD
+914 PTVRAVVRDAAAD

-945 MRNAAM
+945 MRDAAP

>member
-1 MVRPDNGARHGL
+1 MVRRQDGSRRRTAGWASGA
-13 FGSLAAVAFVVA
+13 SLAATVCTIVL
-25 AAVIPASGSPAG
+25 AG
-37 TPAAPPGTGG
+37 TAVETA
-47 QSAHAPAAQAPAAA
+47 SAQ
-61 ARAGATAEAAATEAA
+61 TAA
-76 GGAAAAA
+76 GP
-83 TEAAGA
+83 
-89 AAPRAI
+89 APRAV

-112 LSLDAAAVDAAEPSR
+112 LTLDATSVDADDPSR
-127 HAGIWE
+127 HADVWE
-133 KVIAKLRAG
+133 RVIGTLRTG

-160 ASRLEADIDRAAA
+160 ASQLEAAIDRAAA
-173 ARPDPGRTST
+173 ANPDPGRTST

-244 TRLATGLPPAGP
+244 TRLATGLPPANP
-256 GFETFD
+256 EFETFD

-269 DERQSEDLPL
+269 DERQDENLPL

-294 GDYLI
+294 GEYLI
-299 KIELRSNWQDY
+299 KVELRTNWQDY
-310 ILGMGSAHLL
+310 ILGMGSAHQL
-320 DVRIDGELVQRFTVG
+320 DVRIDGELVKRFTVG
-335 GEDHGRPAPVTFTI
+335 GEARGRPAPGTFTI

-358 AYLQTADERLEV
+358 TYLQSADERLEV
-370 RVPVE
+370 RVPVQ

-401 GEVLS
+401 GELLS
-406 NDESYHGNAAVSAVA
+406 NDEAYHGNAAVSAVG
-421 IGGPYTVTGT
+421 IGGPYAVTGP
-431 GDTPSRRAIF
+431 GDTPNRRAIF
-441 TCRPESAATPATTA
+441 ACRP
-455 AAATA
+455 
-460 SATGAATTAPAAT
+460 
-473 PATTVPATVAV
+473 
-484 SAATA
+484 
-489 PPDTATAAQAAT
+489 DT
-501 ASGTTAVSGTAGAA
+501 S
-515 PASPAVEAASARTAA
+515 AA
-530 ADGERACA
+530 ADERACA
-538 TEIVSRLARLAYRRP
+538 TEIVSRLARRGYRRP
-553 VTGADVDTLL
+553 VTTEDVNTLL
-563 AFFESGRAG
+563 DFYESGRES
-572 GGSFDAGIQLA
+572 GGSFVAGVQLA

-597 ERDPAGATPG
+597 ARDPDGAAPG
-607 APYRLRDVEV
+607 APYHLSDVDV
-617 ASRLSFFLWGS
+617 ASRLAFFLWGTV
-628 IPDEPLLDAAER
+628 PDDVLLDAAEQGR
-640 GALTD
+640 LTQ
-645 PAVLE
+645 PAVLD
-650 AQVHRML
+650 AQVRRML
-657 ADPRAR
+657 GDPRAG
-663 SLVDDFAIQWLHLR
+663 SLVDDFAVQWLHLR

-699 FRQETTLFLASV
+699 FRQETTLFLAST
-711 LAEDRSVVDLLDAD
+711 LSDDRSVLDLLDAD

-759 GLLGHGGL
+759 GLLGHGSL

-801 VPALPERGEGGR
+801 VPALPERADGGQ

-841 FALEQFDGLGAWRS
+841 FALEQFDGLGAWR
-855 TDEFGNPIDATATM
+855 TRDEFGNAIDATATM
-869 PNGRTVAGM
+869 PSGRTVEGM

-903 ALGRGLEHGDK
+903 ALGRGLEHTDK
-914 PTVRAIVRDAAAD
+914 PIVRAIVRDAAAD

-945 MRNAAM
+945 MRNAAAD
-951 E
+951 

>member
-1 MVRPDNGARHGL
+1 MVGRYGRRLCQPAGLTGAGVL
-13 FGSLAAVAFVVA
+13 LPVVGAIVLAGSPVEASSARLLPGPQPQPAVVA
-25 AAVIPASGSPAG
+25 VQAS
-37 TPAAPPGTGG
+37 AP
-47 QSAHAPAAQAPAAA
+47 S
-61 ARAGATAEAAATEAA
+61 TEAVS
-76 GGAAAAA
+76 
-83 TEAAGA
+83 
-89 AAPRAI
+89 AAPRSV

-100 VTCHNDRLRTGG
+100 ITCHNDRLRTGG
-112 LSLDAAAVDAAEPSR
+112 LTLDAASVDATDPSR
-127 HAGIWE
+127 HADVFE
-133 KVIAKLRAG
+133 RVIQKLRTG

-152 DAATYDAV
+152 DEATYDAV

-173 ARPDPGRTST
+173 ANPDPGRTST

-194 AIRDLLALDLDV
+194 AIRDLLVLDLDV

-244 TRLATGLPPAGP
+244 TRLATGLPPTGP

-279 GSRGGVAVPYHFPVD
+279 GSRGGMAIPYHFPVD

-320 DVRIDGELVQRFTVG
+320 DVRIDGELVERLTVG
-335 GEDHGRPAPVTFTI
+335 GEAPGRPAPVTFTI

-358 AYLQTADERLEV
+358 AYLQSADERLEV
-370 RVPVE
+370 RVPVQ
-375 AGPRTVGVS
+375 AGPRLVSVS
-384 FVRNVWEPE
+384 FVRNVREPE

-406 NDESYHGNAAVSAVA
+406 NDEVYHGNAAVSAVA
-421 IGGPYTVTGT
+421 IGGPYRVTGP
-431 GDTPSRRAIF
+431 GDTPSRNAIF
-441 TCRPESAATPATTA
+441 TCRPETA
-455 AAATA
+455 AAE
-460 SATGAATTAPAAT
+460 
-473 PATTVPATVAV
+473 
-484 SAATA
+484 
-489 PPDTATAAQAAT
+489 D
-501 ASGTTAVSGTAGAA
+501 
-515 PASPAVEAASARTAA
+515 
-530 ADGERACA
+530 ERACA
-538 TEIVSRLARLAYRRP
+538 TEIVSRLARRAYRRP
-553 VTGADVDTLL
+553 VTPDDLDTLL
-563 AFFESGRAG
+563 GFFDSGRED

-583 LERMLVDPDFLLRI
+583 LERMLVDPDFLLRM
-597 ERDPAGATPG
+597 ERDPAGVVPG
-607 APYRLRDVEV
+607 DPYRLRDVEI

-628 IPDEPLLDAAER
+628 IPDDALLDAAE
-640 GALTD
+640 GGTLTE

-650 AQVHRML
+650 AQVRRML

-663 SLVDDFAIQWLHLR
+663 SLIDDFAIQWLHLR

-699 FRQETTLFLASV
+699 FRHETTLFLAST
-711 LAEDRSVVDLLDAD
+711 LREDRSVLDLLDAD

-746 FRRVTLPDREQRG
+746 FRRVALPDREQRG

-841 FALEQFDGLGAWRS
+841 FALEQFDGLGAWR
-855 TDEFGNPIDATATM
+855 TADEFGNPIDATATM

-903 ALGRGLEHGDK
+903 ALGRGLEHVDR
-914 PTVRAIVRDAAAD
+914 PTVRAVVRDAAAD

-945 MRNAAM
+945 MRNAAD
-951 E
+951 

>member
-1 MVRPDNGARHGL
+1 MVRRHNGGLRRPAVWKGGAVLLSVVGAIVLAGSVVETSSARI
-13 FGSLAAVAFVVA
+13 GSGQRQAQ
-25 AAVIPASGSPAG
+25 PA
-37 TPAAPPGTGG
+37 
-47 QSAHAPAAQAPAAA
+47 AAQAPAPAT
-61 ARAGATAEAAATEAA
+61 GAVPVT
-76 GGAAAAA
+76 
-83 TEAAGA
+83 
-89 AAPRAI
+89 PRAV
-95 LDRYC
+95 LDRYSI
-100 VTCHNDRLRTGG
+100 TCHNDRLLTGG
-112 LSLDAAAVDAAEPSR
+112 LSLDAASVDAADPSR
-127 HAGIWE
+127 HADVWE
-133 KVIAKLRAG
+133 RVIAKLRTG

-152 DAATYDAV
+152 DEAIYDAV
-160 ASRLEADIDRAAA
+160 ASRLEVDIDRAAA
-173 ARPDPGRTST
+173 ANPDPGRTST

-244 TRLATGLPPAGP
+244 TRLATGLTPNGP

-269 DERQSEDLPL
+269 DERQSEAMPL
-279 GSRGGVAVPYHFPVD
+279 GSRGGVAIPYHFPVD

-320 DVRIDGELVQRFTVG
+320 DVRIDGELVERLTVG
-335 GEDHGRPAPVTFTI
+335 GDAPGRPAPVTFTI

-358 AYLQTADERLEV
+358 AYLQSADERLEV
-370 RVPVE
+370 RVPVA
-375 AGPRTVGVS
+375 AGPRTVSVS
-384 FVRNVWEPE
+384 FVRNLWEPE

-406 NDESYHGNAAVSAVA
+406 NDEVYHGNAAVSAVA
-421 IGGPYTVTGT
+421 IGGPYAVTGP
-431 GDTPSRRAIF
+431 GDTPSRQAIF
-441 TCRPESAATPATTA
+441 TCRPET
-455 AAATA
+455 
-460 SATGAATTAPAAT
+460 
-473 PATTVPATVAV
+473 
-484 SAATA
+484 
-489 PPDTATAAQAAT
+489 
-501 ASGTTAVSGTAGAA
+501 AA
-515 PASPAVEAASARTAA
+515 PA
-530 ADGERACA
+530 DERACA
-538 TEIVSRLARLAYRRP
+538 TEIVSRLARRAYRRP
-553 VTGADVDTLL
+553 VTPDDLDTLL
-563 AFFESGRAG
+563 GFFDRGRDD

-597 ERDPAGATPG
+597 ERDPAGAAPG
-607 APYRLRDVEV
+607 EPYRLRDVEV

-628 IPDEPLLDAAER
+628 IPDEPLLDAAEQ
-640 GALTD
+640 GTLTD

-650 AQVHRML
+650 AQVRRML

-663 SLVDDFAIQWLHLR
+663 SLVDDFAMQWLHLR

-699 FRQETTLFLASV
+699 FREETTLFLASTV
-711 LAEDRSVVDLLDAD
+711 REDRSVLALLDAD

-746 FRRVTLPDREQRG
+746 FRRVALPDREQRG

-841 FALEQFDGLGAWRS
+841 FALEQFDGLGAWRT

-890 QFAGTVTEKLLSY
+890 RFAGTVTEKLLSY
-903 ALGRGLEHGDK
+903 ALGRGLEHVDR
-914 PTVRAIVRDAAAD
+914 PTVRAVVRDAAAD
-927 DYRWSALIAG
+927 DYRWSALIGG

-945 MRNAAM
+945 MRNAAPA